1 MSAVGLV
8 HKTVAVL
15 RTVAASNGGIGLSE
29 LSRVTGIPKA
39 TCLRIVAVLDEEQLV
54 ALDAESKRYAVA
66 LGALALAGSLLDPGG
81 AHRIIARELETLAS
95 ATQETAG
102 LDVLR
107 GTEVVVI
114 EQVAG
119 PQLIGQTAK
128 PVPRSLATWN
138 TSTGKVLLASL
149 DADELESTHARALAE
164 AARRRRSER
173 AFRRELERVRT
184 NGYAVAR
191 DEMEQGAAAVAAPVV
206 IRGEV
211 AAAVWIGGPS
221 FRLTDT
227 RVAEVAAEV
236 MACGRRLGEA
246 LSLTGARPRP
256 R

>member
-1 MSAVGLV
+1 MGAAGLV

-15 RTVAASNGGIGLSE
+15 RTVAASTGGIGLSE

-39 TCLRIVAVLDEEQLV
+39 TCLRIVAVLEEEHLV
-54 ALDAESKRYAVA
+54 ALDVDSKRYTVA

-81 AHRIIARELETLAS
+81 SHRIIAAELESLA
-95 ATQETAG
+95 APTQETAG

-149 DADELESTHARALAE
+149 EPDELEATHARALAE
-164 AARRRRSER
+164 A
-173 AFRRELERVRT
+173 
-184 NGYAVAR
+184 
-191 DEMEQGAAAVAAPVV
+191 
-206 IRGEV
+206 
-211 AAAVWIGGPS
+211 
-221 FRLTDT
+221 
-227 RVAEVAAEV
+227 
-236 MACGRRLGEA
+236 
-246 LSLTGARPRP
+246 
-256 R
+256 